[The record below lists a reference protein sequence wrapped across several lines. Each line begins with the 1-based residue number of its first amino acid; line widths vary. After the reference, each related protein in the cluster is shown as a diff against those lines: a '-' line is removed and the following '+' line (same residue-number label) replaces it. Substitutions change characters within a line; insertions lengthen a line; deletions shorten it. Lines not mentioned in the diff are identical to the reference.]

1 MKDDKSEQIFPN
13 NTGNIPSITELQNVN
28 QNNQRRQQQY
38 QQYTG
43 MDMGP
48 GQFDAINVEMHY
60 QEILTALNRIADNR
74 EINMVSFSIVLVV
87 ALFLGYMAIDFGFAD
102 GFKLRV
108 PRDLFVMIIA
118 LFVLIIVLH
127 KNDVFNLKS
136 NKKKTT

>member
-1 MKDDKSEQIFPN
+1 
-13 NTGNIPSITELQNVN
+13 
-28 QNNQRRQQQY
+28 
-38 QQYTG
+38 

-74 EINMVSFSIVLVV
+74 EINMVSFSIVSVV

-102 GFKLRV
+102 GHTLRV
-108 PRDLFVMIIA
+108 PRDLFVMIVA

-136 NKKKTT
+136 NKKKQLKLP